1 MEYWDLYNRKGKFKN
16 RVIRR
21 GVPFRK
27 SDYHMISE
35 GWILRD
41 DEKFIIQ
48 RRALNK
54 SSFAG
59 MWYCSAGGSVI
70 AGEDPKDAMQREF
83 CEELSLKIPI
93 EEIRL
98 KRIITENN
106 AIFNIYLVRKNIEL
120 EDIVLQE
127 EEVCDVKLA
136 TCEEIFEMID
146 EGIFIALDYYNDFFE
161 KTLGRKF

>member
-1 MEYWDLYNRKGKFKN
+1 MEYWDIYNKKGKLKN
-16 RVIRR
+16 RVIKR

-27 SDYHMISE
+27 DDYHMISE

-41 DEKFIIQ
+41 DNKFIIQ

-54 SSFAG
+54 STFAG

-70 AGEDPKDAMQREF
+70 AGEEPKEGMQREF

-93 EEIRL
+93 KEIKL
-98 KRIITENN
+98 KRIITEKN
-106 AIFNIYLVRKNIEL
+106 AIFNIFLVRKNIEL
-120 EDIVLQE
+120 EDIVIQK

-136 TCEEIFEMID
+136 TVDEIFKMID
-146 EGIFIALDYYNDFFE
+146 EGVFISLEYYKDFFE
-161 KTLGRKF
+161 KTLGQKF